1 MSLADTLRAKF
12 PGKTIEEIV
21 FIKIGDNLYVDN
33 VALAQIFDIDK
44 RTIPNWKKMGL
55 SPSDLSPPKAQI
67 YQFFDLLNWH
77 RENVKTANAS
87 IGKGSKPIRYQII
100 NADSAKEDIGELDEA
115 GLRQLKMKVDIEIK
129 QLDLAKAKGQLIPIE
144 EFGRG
149 QAEIAMMFLGNLR
162 TFLGQWAF
170 QFADKKPEEIK
181 KIMDEAVYKMVSSMQ
196 ADIQKNIGQ
205 EIDISYYDVL
215 HTIIESGKT
224 PEEVINLVSK
234 A

>member
-44 RTIPNWKKMGL
+44 RTIPNWKKIGL

-77 RENVKTANAS
+77 RENVRTANAS
-87 IGKGSKPIRYQII
+87 IGKGSKPIRYQVM
-100 NADSAKEDIGELDEA
+100 NTNDSTEDIGDLDEA

-129 QLDLAKAKGQLIPIE
+129 QLDLAKAKGQLQDSIDARRSE
-144 EFGRG
+144 AFGERVRDSS
-149 QAEIAMMFLGNLR
+149 NS
-162 TFLGQWAF
+162 
-170 QFADKKPEEIK
+170 KKSEVGRQIRDVE
-181 KIMDEAVYKMVSSMQ
+181 YT
-196 ADIQKNIGQ
+196 
-205 EIDISYYDVL
+205 IS
-215 HTIIESGKT
+215 
-224 PEEVINLVSK
+224 
-234 A
+234 